1 MNNNDNTLV
10 AVVSGGEIKKRHEGK
25 HELIDPFILPPDY
38 KPGAFSHSV
47 KSGCSKHEKQ
57 DEQNSVKEP
66 DTVVKTDCFDLVRP
80 FLKSSESVS
89 CDEPMCAVALYAA
102 FVA

>member
-66 DTVVKTDCFDLVRP
+66 DTVEKPIALILSVR
-80 FLKSSESVS
+80 S
-89 CDEPMCAVALYAA
+89 
-102 FVA
+102 